1 MQKKLYLI
9 TLTDTHAHL
18 YSSEFDADRNEMIKR
33 AIQMGVK
40 RFFLP
45 NIDEESIQPMLNL
58 IKAYPSECFG
68 MMGLHPCSVKENVD
82 EQLRII
88 EQALKANSFV
98 AIGEIG
104 IDLYWDKTFFEQQ
117 KIAFKMQCLWA
128 LEKKLPIAIHCRN
141 AMQEIIELL
150 DELKTTTDY
159 RNHLFKGI
167 FHCFSGNAEEAKKLV
182 DYGFYLG
189 IGGVLTYKNSGLDK
203 AIEDIDLKHL
213 VLETDAPYLAPVPMR
228 GKRNESAYIRHVAEK
243 LAELKQCSLF
253 EVAEITTQNS
263 ILIFGV

>member
-1 MQKKLYLI
+1 MRKFLNLI

-33 AIQMGVK
+33 ALQLGVG

-45 NIDEESIQPMLNL
+45 NIDEESINPMLNL
-58 IKAYPSECFG
+58 MKDYPNQCFG

-82 EQLRII
+82 EQLQII
-88 EQALKANSFV
+88 REALNENKFV

-117 KIAFKMQCLWA
+117 KKAFRMQCLWA
-128 LEKKLPIAIHCRN
+128 LELNLPIAIHCRN
-141 AMQEIIELL
+141 AMQEIIDLL
-150 DELKTTTDY
+150 DELKSNTGFRDQQ
-159 RNHLFKGI
+159 FKGI
-167 FHCFSGNAEEAKKLV
+167 FHCFSGNSQEAKKLIE
-182 DYGFYLG
+182 YGFYLG

-203 AIEDIDLKHL
+203 AIEDIDLKYL

-253 EVAEITTQNS
+253 DVAEITTQNS
-263 ILIFGV
+263 IHIFGL

>member
-1 MQKKLYLI
+1 MI

-18 YSSEFDADRNEMIKR
+18 YATEFDADRNDMIKR
-33 AIQMGVK
+33 AIQLGVK

-45 NIDEESIQPMLNL
+45 NIDEESIIPMLQL
-58 IKAYPSECFG
+58 MKDYPDKCFG

-82 EQLRII
+82 EQLQNI
-88 EQALKANSFV
+88 EQALNIQTFV

-117 KIAFKMQCLWA
+117 KKAFKIQCLWA
-128 LEKKLPIAIHCRN
+128 LERDLPIAIHCRN
-141 AMQEIIELL
+141 AMQEIITIVE
-150 DELKTTTDY
+150 ELKATTAYKDKP
-159 RNHLFKGI
+159 FKGI
-167 FHCFSGNAEEAKKLV
+167 FHCFSGNNEEAKKLIE
-182 DYGFYLG
+182 YGFYLG

-203 AIEDIDLKHL
+203 AIEDIDLKHI

-228 GKRNESAYIRHVAEK
+228 GKRNESAFLRYIAEK
-243 LAELKQCSLF
+243 LAELKQCSLH

-263 ILIFGV
+263 IHIFGV